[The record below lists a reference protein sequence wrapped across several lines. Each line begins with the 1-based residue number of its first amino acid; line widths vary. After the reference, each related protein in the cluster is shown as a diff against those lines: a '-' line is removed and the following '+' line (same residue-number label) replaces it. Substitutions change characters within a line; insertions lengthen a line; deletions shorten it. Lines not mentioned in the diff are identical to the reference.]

1 MKASELVVKLSE
13 LIERHGDKEVEV
25 QVISTQVFDEEVQL
39 AIKDIVNTDNPRMY
53 GEVFLMTVL

>member
-1 MKASELVVKLSE
+1 MKASQLVIKLSE

-25 QVISTQVFDEEVQL
+25 YDD
-39 AIKDIVNTDNPRMY
+39 IKDLQVRIKDVVNTDNPRLF